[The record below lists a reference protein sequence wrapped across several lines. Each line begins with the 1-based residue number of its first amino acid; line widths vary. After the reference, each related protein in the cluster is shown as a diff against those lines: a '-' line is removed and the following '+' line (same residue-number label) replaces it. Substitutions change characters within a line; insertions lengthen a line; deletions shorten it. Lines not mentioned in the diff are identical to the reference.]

1 MQAKMQ
7 YQLQLSVEYL
17 VEVEGIHDM
26 NSDIG
31 MHACIVA
38 QRKREAVYK
47 YFCALALKTFLN
59 CYTQ

>member
-47 YFCALALKTFLN
+47 YFCALALKTF
-59 CYTQ
+59 